1 MRARAAPSARV
12 VDGDGAASGVRRHGR
27 AGRRRAAVRAA
38 LEAVEGDDF
47 VHWLSCACKDDGI
60 ASRVRVNGA
69 CAVTKARGIEALRPL
84 APGEVIFS
92 IPYSLVMET
101 RLALDASEAD
111 GRGEAWS
118 SAMAMDILELKR
130 DFDGA
135 GASRRRWLEELPC
148 PAPSTPAMDFNE
160 EELAMI
166 EDERVRAEAIRVRT
180 AHERDVVTYA
190 DRLAHIGASAD
201 DFREARN
208 VVHSRVFARRDG
220 DCVSKLL
227 VPGVDMVNHSATL
240 ANAVVRVVT
249 SPENCQGRAATE
261 EIADVSS
268 SSSAACDVVTEDK
281 YFQLVV
287 DPDGETIDCGD
298 EVLISYGAFPNDPFL
313 MYFGF
318 VPDDNPNDTVILF
331 DDVDELFE
339 FIERDETLAAKA
351 LCMDDDAKSQARA
364 VSPSALSCT
373 IDAVDGALIQICD
386 GIIQIP
392 WLDVVRARCRNI
404 LTGGR
409 FSTKIAEDVALA
421 RSNTLSPNAALALAF
436 RLHKKAILIAPL
448 GQSLAQYEP
457 TA

>member
-1 MRARAAPSARV
+1 MRACGAPSARA
-12 VDGDGAASGVRRHGR
+12 VDGQGAACDVRWRGR
-27 AGRRRAAVRAA
+27 AGRRRAAVRAVR
-38 LEAVEGDDF
+38 EAVDDDADADDF
-47 VHWLSCACKDDGI
+47 MQWLSYACKDDGI
-60 ASRVRVNGA
+60 ASRVRINGA
-69 CAVTKARGIEALRPL
+69 CAVTNARGIEAMRPL

-101 RLALDASEAD
+101 RLASDDS
-111 GRGEAWS
+111 RGEAWS
-118 SAMAMDILELKR
+118 SAMAMTILELKR
-130 DFDGA
+130 DLDGA

-166 EDERVRAEAIRVRT
+166 EDERVRAEAIRVRA

-190 DRLAHIGASAD
+190 ERLARIGASAD
-201 DFREARN
+201 DFRDARN

-227 VPGVDMVNHSATL
+227 VPGVDMVNHSATR

-268 SSSAACDVVTEDK
+268 SSSSAGDVVTEDK
-281 YFQLVV
+281 FFQLVV

-318 VPDDNPNDTVILF
+318 VPDDNPNDTVTLF
-331 DDVDELFE
+331 FDVDELFE
-339 FIERDETLAAKA
+339 FIERDETLAAEA
-351 LCMDDDAKSQARA
+351 LRMDDDAKSQARA
-364 VSPSALSCT
+364 VSSSALSCT
-373 IDAVDGALIQICD
+373 IDSVDGALIHICD
-386 GIIQIP
+386 DIIQIP

-436 RLHKKAILIAPL
+436 RLQKKAILIAPL